1 MITLANISFVFQSKN
16 ANLSRKFLVSYD
28 ETSIFINIPLQE
40 TIDVAINLTFNHN
53 PNMNI
58 TKKILKKLFLFA
70 TSQACFIFNST
81 FYNQIDGVAM
91 VSPLVS
97 VLANIS
103 LVFSYLSG

>member
-1 MITLANISFVFQSKN
+1 MITLAKISFVFQSKN
-16 ANLSRKFLVSYD
+16 ANFSRKFLVSYD
-28 ETSIFINIPLQE
+28 ETSIFINIPLQK

-58 TKKILKKLFLFA
+58 TKKKLKKLFLFA
-70 TSQACFIFNST
+70 TSQACFILNST

-103 LVFSYLSG
+103 LVFTYLSG